1 MDLEQI
7 LRNDDLSAF
16 KQELSKNKKI
26 LKHKF
31 SIKDSPILLFSVRV
45 NADKIFSYLLKNKL
59 VSVNARDN
67 EGTTALNNACIKNDI
82 KKVKMLLKQEK
93 IIVNANTINGKNGLI
108 NASQKGYKDIVNLLL
123 KHGANVRLRETKRT
137 KKSCAN
143 RNAFNMAR
151 MCGHQNIHNKLIEQK
166 EMNSIRRKSKVRSKS
181 KK

>member
-67 EGTTALNNACIKNDI
+67 EGTSALNNACMKNDI
-82 KKVKMLLKQEK
+82 KKVKMLLKQDK
-93 IIVNANTINGKNGLI
+93 IIVNSQTMYGKNGLI
-108 NASQKGYKDIVNLLL
+108 NASQKGYTKIVELLL
-123 KHGANVRLRETKRT
+123 KHGANVRLRETTRT
-137 KKSCAN
+137 KKSCST
-143 RNAFNMAR
+143 RNAFNMSR
-151 MCGHQNIHNKLIEQK
+151 ICGHQNIHHKLTEQK
-166 EMNSIRRKSKVRSKS
+166 ARNNSQKKRKGRNNK
-181 KK
+181 

>member
-1 MDLEQI
+1 
-7 LRNDDLSAF
+7 
-16 KQELSKNKKI
+16 
-26 LKHKF
+26 
-31 SIKDSPILLFSVRV
+31 
-45 NADKIFSYLLKNKL
+45 
-59 VSVNARDN
+59 
-67 EGTTALNNACIKNDI
+67 
-82 KKVKMLLKQEK
+82 MLLKQEK

-151 MCGHQNIHNKLIEQK
+151 MCGHQNIYNKLTEQK
-166 EMNSIRRKSKVRSKS
+166 EMNSIRRKSKVKSRSKS